1 MVSGLSCECCCY
13 SSAGDVSMTTD
24 QLSGDEPF
32 VPPPCMARP
41 ALTDGRGLGEM
52 TRDSSDVVDEEIVIS
67 TAEDHDAEK
76 AAEKMIERRVQV

>member
-1 MVSGLSCECCCY
+1 
-13 SSAGDVSMTTD
+13 MTTD